1 MAVTTTS
8 ASEAVAA
15 VVGCGFIC
23 SASAAQIASTR
34 WKKGSQRKLHRK
46 SPAVGIIESRSTIK
60 SKISSHFIRRT
71 SIRPCQTN
79 PAMSAA
85 GAAKPH
91 ASAVAACVRFR
102 EEKSVQFTVHD
113 GRINP
118 GSAAGGTSHCQWA
131 DAGCNSRAEPC
142 TKSRIASH
150 AGADNPK
157 PSATPKSIGKIEK
170 TFRVSTKDLAD
181 NHAVRSS
188 NIKTVYGKP
197 PVTRRYTNGAG
208 QRNLHF
214 VLRRSNARSAP
225 HHAQGSQV
233 NAPSAPNQSVAP
245 QQMIQPFSEATSA
258 TKIDNGIENRRSRAS
273 KNVPIARTNRCV
285 MERAAACCGNVSG
298 NFQMRTTAAFT
309 KTENVPY

>member
-71 SIRPCQTN
+71 SIRRCQTN

-91 ASAVAACVRFR
+91 ASSVAACVRFR

-118 GSAAGGTSHCQWA
+118 GSAAGGTSHCEWA

-142 TKSRIASH
+142 TRSRIASH

-157 PSATPKSIGKIEK
+157 PSATPKSIGKIEEIL
-170 TFRVSTKDLAD
+170 RVWTSDLID
-181 NHAVRSS
+181 SQPIKSN

-197 PVTRRYTNGAG
+197 PVTSRYTNGAG
-208 QRNLHF
+208 QRNRHF
-214 VLRRSNARSAP
+214 VRRGSNARSAP
-225 HHAQGSQV
+225 HHAHGSHV
-233 NAPSAPNQSVAP
+233 NAPRAPNQSVAP
-245 QQMIQPFSEATSA
+245 QHIIQPFSDAMSA
-258 TKIDNGIENRRSRAS
+258 MKIDNGIESRRSRAS
-273 KNVPIARTNRCV
+273 KNAPTPSIKRCA
-285 MERAAACCGNVSG
+285 MESAAACCANVNG
-298 NFQMRTTAAFT
+298 NFQMKMTAAFT
-309 KTENVPY
+309 KRENVPY